1 LNKLILTLTEE
12 NYDWSFDFNTKK
24 DFISVGLEL
33 GYDFKSSKTTREV
46 TDFIFDRVKTIL
58 TSDECSFK
66 EFITISDQV
75 SFEFYC
81 NNKHK
86 NLFTFLD
93 KLRSCINH
101 LDSYS
106 IDKNNWIKAHKLLQF
121 YISISNHIT
130 EEVQLYSENRIIGKA
145 VRRLRKKGI
154 KVDVIE
160 GNINISES
168 QFNNI
173 IQGMEYRSKKLGIEL
188 YGSILAQIESKYHF
202 RHDRYYLRKAV
213 TIDDNDPQIPLGYLY
228 NLSIRHMQ
236 KTELKTILKNK
247 LLKEIFELAEDI
259 MTVYKL
265 QILNCYE
272 GMLSGSYDILAFI
285 RKNLL
290 HDQLFSIPQYCNKN
304 VRKIIHGLF
313 NKSKNSEL
321 PVDLSIYLDIFDIT
335 NKISNKKT
343 YFILVDDIYY
353 NLCGKYTKEQLT
365 TAIEDFCL
373 NKESLNRGYIDP
385 FEVKNINYYSKPFIK
400 DGVSIK
406 YLNSYFHSTGFISV
420 LFSQLQKKS
429 KEINITGNKFA
440 KLFGDIS
447 ERFVG
452 NLLIEKNITF
462 VAGAKYKVKGN
473 ILKNIKSDAKE
484 GECDFIIETNDKI
497 IFIEQKSKTLT
508 SDARKGDVVSGLLD
522 ISQSLLNATEQ
533 IGRHEFILRKQGFIE
548 FENSPR
554 LELKGR
560 QIEKVSLTLFDFYSL
575 ADVDSVRSLLT
586 TLVNSTVSYSENDP
600 VILKKIKEI
609 NKTLSKIQ
617 NQYNS
622 QEFRDEYIK
631 DNNFLITLNNRFFSS
646 NQLITMLELCEGNE
660 QFINI
665 MDKTRSIA
673 NSSQDWFLIFNQFA
687 VDLYKKSN

>member
-1 LNKLILTLTEE
+1 MNNLILTLTEE
-12 NYDWSFDFNTKK
+12 KYDWSFDFNTKQ
-24 DFISVGLEL
+24 DFISVAQEL
-33 GYDFKSSKTTREV
+33 RYEFKSSKNKREV
-46 TDFIFDRVKTIL
+46 TDFIINRIKTIL
-58 TSDECSFK
+58 ASDECPYK
-66 EFITISDQV
+66 EFIIISDQI
-75 SFEFYC
+75 SFDFFC

-86 NLFTFLD
+86 NLFSFLA
-93 KLRSCINH
+93 KLRFCLNY

-106 IDKNNWIKAHKLLQF
+106 TNINNWIEAHKLLQL
-121 YISISNHIT
+121 YISLSNHINKKI
-130 EEVQLYSENRIIGKA
+130 ELYDENRIIAKA

-160 GNINISES
+160 GNINISED

-173 IQGMEYRSKKLGIEL
+173 LQRIEYRSKKLGTEL
-188 YGSILAQIESKYHF
+188 YSSILAQIESKYNF

-213 TIDDNDPQIPLGYLY
+213 TVDDNDPQIPLGYLY
-228 NLSIRHMQ
+228 NLSIRHMH
-236 KTELKTILKNK
+236 KTELKKILKNK
-247 LLKEIFELAEDI
+247 LLKELFELAEDI

-272 GMLSGSYDILAFI
+272 GMLSGNYDILAFI

-290 HDQLFSIPQYCNKN
+290 HDQLFSIPQYSNKN
-304 VRKIIHGLF
+304 VKKIIHGLF
-313 NKSKNSEL
+313 NKSENSEL

-335 NKISNKKT
+335 NKISNRNT
-343 YFILVDDIYY
+343 CFILVDDIYY

-373 NKESLNRGYIDP
+373 NKESLNMGYIDP
-385 FEVKNINYYSKPFIK
+385 FEVNNINYYSKPFIK

-440 KLFGDIS
+440 KLLGDIS
-447 ERFVG
+447 ERFVK

-462 VAGAKYKVKGN
+462 VEGAKYKVKGN

-484 GECDFIIETNDKI
+484 GECDFIIETNEKI

-508 SDARKGDVVSGLLD
+508 SDARKGDVVAGLLD
-522 ISQSLLNATEQ
+522 TSQSLLNATEQ
-533 IGRHEFILRKQGFIE
+533 IGRHELILRKQGFIE
-548 FENSPR
+548 FVNSPR

-575 ADVDSVRSLLT
+575 ADIDSVRSLLT
-586 TLVNSTVSYSENDP
+586 TLVNSTVSYSENNP
-600 VILKKIKEI
+600 IILKKIKEI

-687 VDLYKKSN
+687 VNQYKKSN